1 MAIFQ
6 GFTPVAT
13 SFIYN
18 EYKYRAKVNGAGFS
32 VEDVIVKKDKVN
44 EATGAV
50 VSSTYFN
57 VTTQT
62 DITATPPAVTDL
74 HAYDGYR
81 IVLRTEQLAFDE
93 NAAVSLSAIP
103 AEADHAEVHVWD
115 LTGDVNNIALLTI
128 DGSTPSFGSHIG
140 FRQADGQTFELE
152 SIDEIRNLQAIASL
166 GTMELHVVYFY
177 QAKRN
182 A

>member
-6 GFTPVAT
+6 GFTPAAV

-18 EYKYRAKVNGAGFS
+18 EYKYRAKANGTGFS

-62 DITATPPAVTDL
+62 DITTTPPAVTDL

-81 IVLRTEQLAFDE
+81 IVLKTEQLGFDE
-93 NAAVSLSAIP
+93 TGVFPLLAIP
-103 AEADHAEVHVWD
+103 AEADHAEIHVWD
-115 LTGDVNNIALLTI
+115 VMGDPNNVALITI
-128 DGSTPSFGSHIG
+128 DGTAPSFGSHIG
-140 FRQADGQTFELE
+140 FRQSDGQTFELE
-152 SIDEIRNLQAIASL
+152 SIDEIKNLQVTASL
-166 GTMELHVVYFY
+166 GKMELHVVYFY